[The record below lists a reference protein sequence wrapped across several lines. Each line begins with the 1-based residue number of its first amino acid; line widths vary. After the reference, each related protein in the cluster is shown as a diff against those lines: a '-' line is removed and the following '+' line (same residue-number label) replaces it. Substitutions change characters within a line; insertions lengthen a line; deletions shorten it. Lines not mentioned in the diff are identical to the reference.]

1 MERPELSSWFER
13 VDEILVQE
21 DMVLDSLKQAV
32 ENNWIDQNEAEERIE
47 AYHRGLIIPDI
58 KGRDI

>member
-1 MERPELSSWFER
+1 MEREIEGWFR
-13 VDEILVQE
+13 KVDEILVEE

-32 ENNWIDQNEAEERIE
+32 ENNWIDQDEAEERIE

>member
-1 MERPELSSWFER
+1 MEREIDSWFR
-13 VDEILVQE
+13 KVDEILVEE
-21 DMVLDSLKQAV
+21 DMVLESLKQAV
-32 ENNWIDQNEAEERIE
+32 ENNWIDQDEAEERIE